1 MWFDVLVIY
10 NRGLM
15 DIQDI
20 ATDLV
25 LKHEEKTFFTCEE
38 VIVTDLR
45 ILVKP
50 RKKYLLDNDVNNWN
64 YLNTDEC
71 ILPKSK
77 NGGKVSRKELAHKL
91 IGMALAMIG
100 FQVIPFLLFNI
111 NVIDLFGVLAN
122 FVEAFYFL
130 TTMLAFSGG
139 IYFLIITYMYSDP
152 HTSLLFSSLSSK
164 RNLVAIFPG
173 WDNDKAEKT
182 ISAIRRAQRK
192 I

>member
-1 MWFDVLVIY
+1 
-10 NRGLM
+10 M
-15 DIQDI
+15 DIQNS

-50 RKKYLLDNDVNNWN
+50 RKRYRISINGLIFSYSKPIEVNNVNNWN

-91 IGMALAMIG
+91 TGMALAMIG
-100 FQVIPFLLFNI
+100 FQVIPF
-111 NVIDLFGVLAN
+111 
-122 FVEAFYFL
+122 
-130 TTMLAFSGG
+130 
-139 IYFLIITYMYSDP
+139 
-152 HTSLLFSSLSSK
+152 
-164 RNLVAIFPG
+164 
-173 WDNDKAEKT
+173 
-182 ISAIRRAQRK
+182 
-192 I
+192 